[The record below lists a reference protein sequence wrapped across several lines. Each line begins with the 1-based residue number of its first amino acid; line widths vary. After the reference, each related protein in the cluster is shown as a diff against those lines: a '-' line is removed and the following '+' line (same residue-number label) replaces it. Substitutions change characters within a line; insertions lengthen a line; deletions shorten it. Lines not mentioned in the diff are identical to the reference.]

1 MALTTFVSGQV
12 LTAAQLN
19 DSYAAVGGLRLVSS
33 TTIGSA
39 VSSVTVSNAFSATY
53 DNYRIIISGGAS
65 TGGGDLLLKI
75 GAATSGYKWQ
85 VIYGSYNNVAS
96 ASGTTTGSSFTYA
109 GALNT
114 SSLSMDVTL
123 LSPFLTE
130 FTYCF
135 NPVFNTDFGGVNIG
149 YLNNTTSY
157 TDFTITTSGGTI
169 TGGTIRVYGF
179 ANTN

>member
-19 DSYAAVGGLRLVSS
+19 DSYAAVGGLRLISS
-33 TTIGSA
+33 TTIGTA
-39 VSSVTVSNAFSATY
+39 VSSVNVTNAFSSTY
-53 DNYRIIISGGAS
+53 DNYRIIVSGGSSSA
-65 TGGGDLLLKI
+65 GGDITLKI
-75 GAATSGYKWQ
+75 GAATTNYKWQ
-85 VIYGSYNNVAS
+85 VVYGSYNNVAS
-96 ASGTTTGSSFTYA
+96 ASGTTGSAFNYA

-135 NPVFNTDFGGVNIG
+135 NPVFNTNFAGVNIG
-149 YLNNTTSY
+149 YLDNTTSY
-157 TDFTITTSGGTI
+157 SDFTITASGGTM